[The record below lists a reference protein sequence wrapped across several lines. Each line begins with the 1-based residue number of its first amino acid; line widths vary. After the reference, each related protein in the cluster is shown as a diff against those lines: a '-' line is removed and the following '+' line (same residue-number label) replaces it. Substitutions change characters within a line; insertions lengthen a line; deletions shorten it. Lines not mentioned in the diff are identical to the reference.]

1 MSCMCQ
7 DIAQIQLETAAM
19 PTGELRHAIY
29 HSLDLMDMALESMR
43 HHCLSTSADGSAEEQ
58 AAASR
63 ASVLMHTLLVAL
75 YVRELTRRP
84 APPSFSLN

>member
-7 DIAQIQLETAAM
+7 DIEQIQRETAVM
-19 PTGELRHAIY
+19 PTHELRHAIY

-43 HHCLSTSADGSAEEQ
+43 YQCSSNPADGSAEVQAQ
-58 AAASR
+58 AAC

-75 YVRELTRRP
+75 YVRELTKRP
-84 APPSFSLN
+84 VPPFSLN